1 MTTKIPFRE
10 GLFEKVSG
18 QWTLIGCRC
27 KQCGQIFFPVREWC
41 LNCSS
46 GDLERVNLGRNGKLY
61 SFTIVHMPSEHFEPP
76 YAVGWI
82 ELAEG
87 IRIFSQIRGWQEHP
101 LEIGMD
107 MELAVEKLW
116 DEEEKEIIGY
126 TFRPSV
132 VEQRDV
138 KR

>member
-1 MTTKIPFRE
+1 MTTKVPFRE

-18 QWTLIGCRC
+18 EWTLVGCRC
-27 KQCGQIFFPVREWC
+27 KQCGQVFFPVREWC

-46 GDLERVNLGRNGKLY
+46 RDLERVNLGRHGKIY

-87 IRIFSQIRGWQEHP
+87 IRIFSQIRGWQEQP
-101 LEIGMD
+101 LKIGMD
-107 MELAVEKLW
+107 MELSVEKLW
-116 DEEEKEIIGY
+116 DEEDKEIIGY
-126 TFRPSV
+126 IFRPSV
-132 VEQRDV
+132 VKQRD
-138 KR
+138 